1 MKLNDMVAYCGGA
14 TETELGVIIVTK
26 TKKLSITIHKVLTNK
41 MYCVNIT
48 KQEERRRK
56 IE

>member
-26 TKKLSITIHKVLTNK
+26 TKKLSITIQKVLTNK

>member
-1 MKLNDMVAYCGGA
+1 MITDKMVAYCGGA
-14 TETELGVIIVTK
+14 TGTELGVMIV
-26 TKKLSITIHKVLTNK
+26 TKKLSITIDKVLTNK